1 MKLTEIKG
9 IGPKT
14 EALFEKVGI
23 NSVEDLIR
31 DYPAG
36 YDAFEA
42 PVAAGAAVP
51 GAKEAVRLTVTRP
64 PVLRSTKNMTVL
76 ALDGADLTGKIRLV
90 WFNQP
95 YLAGKLKRGATFI
108 FRGIIS
114 ENGNSLQMEQPALY
128 AEGEYE
134 KLSGT
139 LRPVYSLTRGLSNK
153 TVTRAAE
160 EALRIAAAGKL
171 QGFSEYL
178 PEEMRCE
185 NGLERE
191 MEALHD
197 IHFPKDEDAL
207 FRARKRLVFD
217 EFFLFALSVKRLK
230 KLRDG
235 EGISFQMKESARTDR
250 AVENLPY
257 RLTGA
262 QARVWGEVRGGLMG
276 ETAMH
281 RLIQGDVGSG
291 KTVIAFLAMSL
302 IAENGYQSA
311 IMAPTEVLAR
321 QHYEKLVRFRDELG
335 LSFIHPVLLVG
346 SLRTAERRA
355 ALAALADGR
364 ANAAVGTQALIQD
377 TAVCREL
384 ALVITDEQH
393 RFGVN
398 ERRALE
404 EKNAAA
410 GAEEKEADGFRNKS
424 RARVPHSLA
433 MSATPIPRTLGVI
446 LYADLDI
453 SMIDER
459 PERRLPIKSAVVDES
474 WRQAAM
480 KFIKKEVAAGRQC
493 YVICP
498 MIEPSDALPVANVRD
513 EVRSLIKVFPEF
525 RIEGLSGRMKP
536 DEKNAV
542 MEAFAEGKTQI
553 LVSTTVVE
561 VGVDVPNATVMLIE
575 NAERFGLAALHQLRG
590 RVGRG
595 EHQSY
600 CIFMA
605 GQKSETIR
613 ERLEILGKTSDGFAI
628 AEKDFE
634 MRGPGDLLGIRQSGD
649 AHFRLAD
656 VSRDRGILLAAG
668 KAADA
673 IVQRDPEL
681 EDEENEPLRKALEN
695 YIGRNERN
703 LTL

>member
-1 MKLTEIKG
+1 MKITELKG

-14 EALFEKVGI
+14 EALFEKIGVS
-23 NSVEDLIR
+23 SVEDLIR

-51 GAKEAVRLTVTRP
+51 GAKEAVRLTITRP
-64 PVLRSTKNMTVL
+64 PAVRNTKKMTIL
-76 ALDGADLTGKIRLV
+76 AAEGADLTGKMRLV

-95 YLAGKLKRGATFI
+95 YLAGRLRRGATFI
-108 FRGIIS
+108 FRGNVS
-114 ENGNSLQMEQPALY
+114 ENGNNLQMEQPALY
-128 AEGEYE
+128 TEDEYE
-134 KLSGT
+134 KRSGT
-139 LRPVYSLTRGLSNK
+139 LRPVYALTRGLSNK
-153 TVTRAAE
+153 TVVRAAE
-160 EALRIAAAGKL
+160 EALRLAAAEKL
-171 QGFSEYL
+171 PGVSEYL
-178 PEEMRCE
+178 PKTLRGENELAEE
-185 NGLERE
+185 GA
-191 MEALHD
+191 ALHD

-207 FRARKRLVFD
+207 VRARNRLVFD

-230 KLRDG
+230 KLRDS
-235 EGISFQMKESARTDR
+235 EGSSFQMKETARTDAAEGR
-250 AVENLPY
+250 LPY
-257 RLTGA
+257 HLTGA
-262 QARVWGEVRGGLMG
+262 QTRVWGEVRAGLMG
-276 ETAMH
+276 KTAMH

-302 IAENGYQSA
+302 TAENGYQSA

-321 QHYEKLVRFRDELG
+321 QHYEKLLRFRNELG
-335 LSFIHPVLLVG
+335 LSFLHPVLLTG
-346 SLRTAERRA
+346 SLKAAERRE
-355 ALAALADGR
+355 ALEALSSGR

-377 TAVCREL
+377 TAVYHCL

-410 GAEEKEADGFRNKS
+410 EKNVCASGDKGA
-424 RARVPHSLA
+424 ARTVHSLV

-453 SMIDER
+453 SILDER
-459 PERRLPIKSAVVDES
+459 PAKRLPVKSAVVDEK
-474 WRQAAM
+474 WRPAAM
-480 KFIKKEVAAGRQC
+480 KFIRKEVSAGRQC

-498 MIEPSDALPVANVRD
+498 MIEPSEELALANVRD
-513 EVRSLIKVFPEF
+513 EVHSLRKEFPEF
-525 RIEGLSGRMKP
+525 TVEGLSGRMRP
-536 DEKNAV
+536 EEKNAV
-542 MEAFAEGKTQI
+542 MEAFTAGKTQI

-561 VGVDVPNATVMLIE
+561 VGVDVPNATVMMIE

-595 EHQSY
+595 KYQSY

-605 GQKSETIR
+605 GQKSKAIK
-613 ERLEILGKTSDGFAI
+613 ERLDILGKTADGFAI

-649 AHFRLAD
+649 ARFRLAD
-656 VSRDRGILLAAG
+656 VARDRGLLLSAG
-668 KAADA
+668 KAAEELLRA
-673 IVQRDPEL
+673 DPEL
-681 EDEENEPLRKALEN
+681 ENEENAAVRSTLYA
-695 YIGRNERN
+695 YISRNERN